1 MTNKNITI
9 NHIFSEFE
17 KLKND
22 KKAKEMSAYMKN
34 KFEFLGIQA
43 KPRKEIQNK
52 IFKSVSLV
60 YGEENI
66 DFKFLDKCY
75 KNKYREFQYAAVG
88 YLDFKKEYLNISHI
102 EILKKYILTKS
113 WWDTI
118 DGLDRIVGDIA
129 LRDKKVNEILLN
141 WSLDE
146 NIWLRRIAI
155 DHQLLR
161 KEKTNT
167 KLLEQIIINNLN
179 RQEFFINK
187 AIGWSLRDYSKTN
200 PKWVKG
206 FIKKYKDSM
215 SNLSIREASKYI

>member
-60 YGEENI
+60 YGGENI

-200 PKWVKG
+200 PKWVKE